1 MSDVGESDFVTELSG
16 DEIDEDFLEI
26 DEDEDDFGE
35 ETEEVA
41 EAKVIIEK
49 IKDKRA
55 KQIPKS
61 ERTSIPILTKY
72 ERARLLGIRAQQIDM
87 GCEVL
92 VPVPKGVTDSLDIAH
107 LELQQKK
114 IPLMIRRYLPN
125 GDYEDWELEELIN

>member
-1 MSDVGESDFVTELSG
+1 MSDIGESDFVTELSG
-16 DEIDEDFLEI
+16 DEIDQDFLEI

-35 ETEEVA
+35 EAEETV
-41 EAKVIIEK
+41 EPKVIIEK
-49 IKDKRA
+49 IKEKRA
-55 KQIPKS
+55 KQILKS

-87 GCEVL
+87 GCEPL
-92 VPVPKGVTDSLDIAH
+92 VHVPKGITDSLDIAH